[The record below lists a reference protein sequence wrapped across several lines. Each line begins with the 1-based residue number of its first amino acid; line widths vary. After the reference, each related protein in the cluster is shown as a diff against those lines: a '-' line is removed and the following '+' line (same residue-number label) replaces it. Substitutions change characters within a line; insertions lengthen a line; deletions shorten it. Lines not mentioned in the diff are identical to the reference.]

1 MRRAARIDSNHAEIV
16 ATLRGVGASVQDL
29 AAVGKGCP
37 DLLVGYR
44 NQNYLFE
51 VKTAKG
57 KTTKAQVFWHAD
69 WRGIVYIVRSAD
81 EALKVIGA
89 IQ

>member
-44 NQNYLFE
+44 GQNFVLE

-69 WRGIVYIVRSAD
+69 WRGIVHIVRSPY
-81 EALKVIGA
+81 EALQVIGA
-89 IQ
+89 ME